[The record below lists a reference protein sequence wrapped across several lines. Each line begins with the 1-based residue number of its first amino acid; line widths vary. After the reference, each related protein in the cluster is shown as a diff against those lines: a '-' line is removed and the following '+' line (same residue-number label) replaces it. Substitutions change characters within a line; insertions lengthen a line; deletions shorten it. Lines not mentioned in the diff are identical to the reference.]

1 MTAMQNIRRKHR
13 LLAYGATHK
22 LDPPKDFNAAAPKFG
37 SAARAYTKKVQ
48 KSLGMKQTGLWSLT
62 LTRKLTKAGVPTL
75 LPVSHK
81 WQWRYVLGKRIGKP
95 PGIVW
100 HHAAGMNMTVEMV
113 HRIHLDNGWSGI
125 GYHCY
130 TTKRGVIHRGRP
142 EWAIGAHAKGF
153 NEWLGICAEGNYE
166 IEKTM
171 PVEQLIAL
179 KYVHAYLNHKY
190 GSLRDRRHKD
200 LMPTAC
206 PGQYYPYRE
215 IVAD

>member
-1 MTAMQNIRRKHR
+1 MTATQNIRRKHR
-13 LLAYGATHK
+13 LLACGAK
-22 LDPPKDFNAAAPKFG
+22 KKIDPPAGFGPASPKFG
-37 SAARAYTKKVQ
+37 AAAKEYTKRVQ
-48 KSLGMKQTGLWSLT
+48 KSLGMKPTGRWSLT

-75 LPVSHK
+75 VPVSHK
-81 WQWRYVLGKRIGKP
+81 WQWRYALGRRSGKP

-100 HHAAGMNMTVEMV
+100 HHAAAINLTVDMV
-113 HRIHLDNGWSGI
+113 NRIHLDNGWSGI
-125 GYHCY
+125 GYHY
-130 TTKRGVIHRGRP
+130 YVTKRGIIHKGRP

-153 NEWLGICAEGNYE
+153 NEWLGVCAEGNYE

-171 PVEQLIAL
+171 PSDQLIAL

-206 PGQYYPYRE
+206 PGQHYPYRG
-215 IVAD
+215 VMGQ